1 MYIIMMY
8 IIMMY
13 IIMMYIIMMYMMY
26 TMTMNAVMMYTMTM
40 NAVMK
45 LKDIHKSGVHYDDAH
60 YDDAHYDDSHYDDA
74 HCDDAH
80 YYNNARYCLHVPILH
95 IQSAPQQQ
103 DRITLGLPL
112 VLRLTLIVIPLLWF
126 RGNKLW
132 GFEFSIVW

>member
-1 MYIIMMY
+1 
-8 IIMMY
+8 
-13 IIMMYIIMMYMMY
+13 MYIIMMYMMY

-60 YDDAHYDDSHYDDA
+60 Y
-74 HCDDAH
+74 DDAH